1 MNINTLEFSSIIF
14 IYLLIYAAIY
24 GIFVAVYRFMIK
36 GEALPLGKAVAA
48 TVIFSFIA
56 AVPYLIFSREF
67 SIDINQITA
76 YIVYVA
82 ATFLTLYLP
91 KNK

>member
-1 MNINTLEFSSIIF
+1 MNINTLEFSTIFF

-24 GIFVAVYRFMIK
+24 GVFVDVYRFMIK

-48 TVIFSFIA
+48 TAVFGLIA

-76 YIVYVA
+76 YIIYIA

>member
-1 MNINTLEFSSIIF
+1 MNINTLEFSPIIF
-14 IYLLIYAAIY
+14 IYLLIHAAIY
-24 GIFVAVYRFMIK
+24 GVFVAVYRFMIK

-48 TVIFSFIA
+48 TAVFGLIA

-76 YIVYVA
+76 YIIYIT